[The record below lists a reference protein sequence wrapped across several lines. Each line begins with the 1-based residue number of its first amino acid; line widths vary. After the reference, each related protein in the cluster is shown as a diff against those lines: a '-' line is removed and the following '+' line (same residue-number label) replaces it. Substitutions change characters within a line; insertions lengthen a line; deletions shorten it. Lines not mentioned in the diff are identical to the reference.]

1 MLSDAYF
8 LAKFRFDTAENEPV
22 KNLQNLQNFAK
33 FANLQNRYRAP
44 AARWESV
51 SQGQVDEAE
60 KVHRRA
66 SGRAAKRKANEK
78 TERCRS
84 RVAPA
89 DPFRKLDEKSD
100 KSNAKR
106 RGIIKRNRAAM
117 HKDNSSLSYI
127 CSRDA
132 S

>member
-1 MLSDAYF
+1 
-8 LAKFRFDTAENEPV
+8 V
-22 KNLQNLQNFAK
+22 G
-33 FANLQNRYRAP
+33 
-44 AARWESV
+44 V
-51 SQGQVDEAE
+51 SKKKVDEAE